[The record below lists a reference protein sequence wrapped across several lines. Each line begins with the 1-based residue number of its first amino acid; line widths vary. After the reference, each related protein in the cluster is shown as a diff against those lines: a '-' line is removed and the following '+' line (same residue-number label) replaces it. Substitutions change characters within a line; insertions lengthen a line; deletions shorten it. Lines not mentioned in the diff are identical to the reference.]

1 MRFLPMIL
9 LIVLHIYCWIEIA
22 QSDARQVRQ
31 LSRGYWALIVCIP
44 LAGPIGWLMY
54 GRPNGDDVKQAA
66 PRPKPRVVAPDDD
79 PDFLRTLRRPKP
91 KPPEDTG
98 PTPG

>member
-1 MRFLPMIL
+1 M
-9 LIVLHIYCWIEIA
+9 
-22 QSDARQVRQ
+22 RQ
-31 LSRGYWALIVCIP
+31 LSRGCWALIVFIP

-54 GRPNGDDVKQAA
+54 GRPNGDEVKQTA

-79 PDFLRTLRRPKP
+79 PDFLRSIRRPKP

-98 PTPG
+98 PPTTELSAARRPAHEVLTC